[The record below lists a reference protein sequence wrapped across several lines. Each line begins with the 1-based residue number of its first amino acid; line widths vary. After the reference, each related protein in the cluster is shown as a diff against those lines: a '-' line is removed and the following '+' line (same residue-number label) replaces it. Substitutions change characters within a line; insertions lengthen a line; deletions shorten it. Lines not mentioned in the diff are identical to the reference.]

1 MGGTLTLWP
10 GADLGSQYV
19 FGVVYNTGRL
29 ERIRMTHLAFCTLLG
44 PEGPGLARES
54 GNGPLDLVV
63 TATALFRRVGR
74 RTGYRP
80 YFENYTV
87 DASILER
94 SLRAFF
100 SNDDQGAALR
110 SCDDNHWSISGD
122 ASRRRSIPK
131 LM

>member
-19 FGVVYNTGRL
+19 FGVVYSTGRL

-63 TATALFRRVGR
+63 TDHELSKDTSQA
-74 RTGYRP
+74 
-80 YFENYTV
+80 
-87 DASILER
+87 
-94 SLRAFF
+94 
-100 SNDDQGAALR
+100 
-110 SCDDNHWSISGD
+110 HWV
-122 ASRRRSIPK
+122 PPVF
-131 LM
+131 